1 MSRPIERAWLDEQR
15 SRQASVALAA
25 KNFYQTRRGA
35 LSGAIA
41 KANLEICR
49 SVTPERRADL
59 EKRLTELYEQRE
71 ELDRCWKCSSIRRAM
86 EQNGETAFSVSPVE
100 QRALATSHQNA
111 VTPSAGPMRDSVT
124 TGRQKTAK
132 TIRGYAAKFNRWSQD
147 LGGWKE
153 QLSPGCFSEALKKS
167 DPVCLFNHDS
177 NLILGRT
184 SACTLEV
191 KEDRVGLFFTCSLLP
206 FDSMAYGLARRIDR
220 RDIHQCSFCFSLAED
235 EWKFAKNYG
244 DLDERTVV
252 KVAELFDVSP
262 VTRPAYRDTACE
274 VTFEEVTR
282 SEPERSELGPERH
295 APALSQS
302 QLSARANN
310 YVRRY
315 QSARWKWMDTHWKEI
330 DIERRYCAA
339 MGKSKKETEER
350 VERLFEKSLN
360 VEQMFR
366 LP

>member
-1 MSRPIERAWLDEQR
+1 MSTIERAWLDEQR
-15 SRQASVALAA
+15 TRQATVATAA
-25 KNFYQTRRGA
+25 KNFYENKRGK
-35 LSGAIA
+35 LSGEIA
-41 KANLEICR
+41 KANLEVCR
-49 SVTPERRADL
+49 EVTPERRADL
-59 EKRLTELYEQRE
+59 EKRLTELYEERE
-71 ELDRCWKCSSIRRAM
+71 ELDRSWKCSSIRRAM
-86 EQNGETAFSVSPVE
+86 ESNGETAFSVSPVE

-111 VTPSAGPMRDSVT
+111 VTPSAGPMRDTVT

-252 KVAELFDVSP
+252 KVAELFDVAP
-262 VTRPAYRDTACE
+262 VTRPAYRDTICE
-274 VTFEEVTR
+274 ATFEEAAR
-282 SEPERSELGPERH
+282 AEPEPDRH
-295 APALSQS
+295 ALPAVSQS
-302 QLSARANN
+302 QLAARANA
-310 YVRRY
+310 YLRRY
-315 QSARWKWMDTHWKEI
+315 QAARWKWFQTHTEEI
-330 DIERRYCAA
+330 ARERRYCDA
-339 MGKSKKETEER
+339 MGRSKKQSDDA
-350 VERLFEKSLN
+350 VELLFAKSVN
-360 VEQMFR
+360 VEALFR
-366 LP
+366 